1 MAYYPKNKIQTN
13 LSTNGG
19 EYQLLPNYNLDNGI
33 YYIGYY
39 YKLYNGET
47 YTGKFP
53 NDGNNDKLIFV
64 GAKPSNPQ
72 TKSPQPKST
81 PPLFPTEDDYKTGSF
96 IRYFFKKRNEYLFK
110 EVTKEELANV
120 DQNLYIPF
128 NLKWVLTGARETVFN
143 TNRNITLLTE
153 QKYNV
158 NGLPLFL
165 QENYLQYY
173 R

>member
-13 LSTNGG
+13 LSTNGN

-39 YKLYNGET
+39 YKLYNGEA

-53 NDGNNDKLIFV
+53 DDGNNDKLIFV
-64 GAKPSNPQ
+64 GDKSSKPKP
-72 TKSPQPKST
+72 KSITPKST
-81 PPLFPTEDDYKTGSF
+81 PPLFPTEGDYKNGSF

-110 EVTKEELANV
+110 EITKDELNNV
-120 DQNLYIPF
+120 DKNLYITF
-128 NLKWVLTGARETVFN
+128 ELRWILTGVKETVFN

-153 QKYNV
+153 QKNNV
-158 NGLPLFL
+158 YGLSLFL
-165 QENYLQYY
+165 NENYLQYY
-173 R
+173 K